1 MLPLAIPAT
10 VSGARHSVNSS
21 VEQFGAVQPG
31 SGARTRLGLISHL
44 HEHRFDVRQPQ
55 LTRVVLLERVKLHRG
70 DPVGLDRVVTAGEER
85 LHVVDEGARDFGRE
99 FDGHSGHGA
108 RYRLLLGDY

>member
-1 MLPLAIPAT
+1 M
-10 VSGARHSVNSS
+10 V
-21 VEQFGAVQPG
+21 
-31 SGARTRLGLISHL
+31 SHL
-44 HEHRFDVRQPQ
+44 HKHRFDISQAELAVI
-55 LTRVVLLERVKLHRG
+55 VLFQRMELHRG
-70 DPVGLDRVVTAGEER
+70 DPVGLDRIVTAGEER